1 MSIEKMIN
9 SFIYGYGNGYTY
21 IFACVHTHT
30 IKPTLNILHR
40 LVHNLEILTFKNPT

>member
-30 IKPTLNILHR
+30 IKPTLNI
-40 LVHNLEILTFKNPT
+40 